1 VYIAGE
7 GNVFFL
13 LLSIHNYL
21 SGTTTCLPSSYLSMF
36 GTAQNQQ
43 GYEGAGVGPQAH
55 GHKQFLPGMW
65 YI

>member
-1 VYIAGE
+1 
-7 GNVFFL
+7 
-13 LLSIHNYL
+13 
-21 SGTTTCLPSSYLSMF
+21 MF

-65 YI
+65 YIWARWIMQSHKIFENLISTKGGVGKVLGATHKD